1 MINKWFMNK
10 EYTPQE
16 TNTAVESTIQSGDIN
31 NTKFVVILKK
41 MGFNPFVEYF
51 LQIISVCSLDVNH

>member
-31 NTKFVVILKK
+31 NTKFFCNIKK
-41 MGFNPFVEYF
+41 NGF
-51 LQIISVCSLDVNH
+51 